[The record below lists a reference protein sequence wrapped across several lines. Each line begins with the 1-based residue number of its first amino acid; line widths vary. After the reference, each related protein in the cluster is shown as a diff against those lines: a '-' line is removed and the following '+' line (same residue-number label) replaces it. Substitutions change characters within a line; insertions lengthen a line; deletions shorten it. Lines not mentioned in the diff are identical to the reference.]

1 MGCHLLLQGIFWIQ
15 GSNPCLLQVS
25 CIAGGF
31 FTTKPRKPCNN
42 CEVEVAQ
49 SCPTLCDPMDSPWNS
64 PVPFSRGSYQP
75 RSPALKADSLPAEP
89 QGKPKNIGVGTL
101 FLLQLIFLTQ
111 QSIIEYQLA
120 KQTTPHLV
128 HINSVFLLSASNS
141 VCQGRTCPYFLVG
154 LSAAQ
159 PSFPINFSNVTL

>member
-1 MGCHLLLQGIFWIQ
+1 MLSRIQLFATPWTIQSMEFSRGGQNTKVGSHSLLQGIFTQ
-15 GSNPCLLQVS
+15 GIP
-25 CIAGGF
+25 GF
-31 FTTKPRKPCNN
+31 
-42 CEVEVAQ
+42 
-49 SCPTLCDPMDSPWNS
+49 DP
-64 PVPFSRGSYQP
+64 GIEP
-75 RSPALKADSLPAEP
+75 RSPTLQADSLPAEP
-89 QGKPKNIGVGTL
+89 QGKPKNTGVGSL